1 MQIQPV
7 TFIDLTLDYHI
18 WHIGL
23 SPWEDVYSWSRYNF
37 DIKVKFIGFLTW
49 DCVWTIAF
57 LSVLWHSHTIFCT
70 RLISM
75 GRCVTYIYDFDL
87 WSQYQNCIFHYEFA
101 SGQNH
106 QVHRYVPVLERNK
119 GSDFNQIGVFI
130 IYMYMYKKVF
140 GLRVGTT
147 EILTMI
153 GVKNCHLSLIIK
165 LSKLICLLFM

>member
-1 MQIQPV
+1 MLPLYPPRSGLYRNHSICADWTFGVQPA

-18 WHIGL
+18 WHMGL

-57 LSVLWHSHTIFCT
+57 LSVLWHTHTIFCT

-87 WSQYQNCIFHYEFA
+87 WSPYQNCIFHYEFA
-101 SGQNH
+101 SGQDC
-106 QVHRYVPVLERNK
+106 LC
-119 GSDFNQIGVFI
+119 S
-130 IYMYMYKKVF
+130 
-140 GLRVGTT
+140 
-147 EILTMI
+147 LTYAPTS
-153 GVKNCHLSLIIK
+153 N
-165 LSKLICLLFM
+165 LLFVNNNNKNKLFQFF